1 MYDLFNIITL
11 SVA

>member
-1 MYDLFNIITL
+1 MNACGLIITL